1 MTLTD
6 EEQRFLTPYYA
17 EYLNVHRG
25 PAIRAVQDASIPTSD
40 LTWLLEAIR
49 IELRAELLDVPTEQ
63 VAPPLPWANTEDVRE
78 RNRVME
84 AEVEAFR
91 AAQPKGRQ
99 S

>member
-1 MTLTD
+1 MPLTD
-6 EEQRFLTPYYA
+6 EERRFLTPYYA

-25 PAIRAVQDASIPTSD
+25 PAIRAVQDAGISTSD

-49 IELRAELLDVPTEQ
+49 IELRAEVLDVPTGQ
-63 VAPPLPWANTEDVRE
+63 IAPPLPWANSEEARE

-91 AAQPKGRQ
+91 EAHAKGRQ